1 MLVKVFVTPRKG
13 ILDPQGRAVEQS
25 LKSLGF
31 GGVGAVR
38 VGRYIVLE
46 LDAPNIDQASE
57 SIRSMCDQLLTNPNI
72 EDYTFEIEPGRGR
85 AAMKW
90 GVVRFPGSLDDAD
103 ALWALG
109 QVMGQEARAL
119 WHKDEDLGDV
129 QCVVLPG
136 GFSYGDYLRCGAI
149 ARFAPIMKS
158 VVRFA
163 NEGGLVLGICNGF
176 QILCE
181 AHLLPGALMRN
192 RSLSFICQR
201 VNVRVE
207 NAATPFTC
215 AARQGEVLRL
225 PIKHGEGLYVAPAD
239 ELRAME
245 ERGQVLLRY
254 TDGAG
259 RERDDANPNGSSR
272 AIAGVANETFNVF
285 GLMPHP
291 EHAVEAA
298 LGGEDG
304 LKIFRSIVMSVERT
318 PATAS
323 TAASSRSLA

>member
-1 MLVKVFVTPRKG
+1 
-13 ILDPQGRAVEQS
+13 
-25 LKSLGF
+25 
-31 GGVGAVR
+31 
-38 VGRYIVLE
+38 
-46 LDAPNIDQASE
+46 
-57 SIRSMCDQLLTNPNI
+57 
-72 EDYTFEIEPGRGR
+72 
-85 AAMKW
+85 MKW

-109 QVMGQEARAL
+109 HVMGQEARAL
-119 WHKDEDLGDV
+119 WHKDEDLAGV

-163 NEGGLVLGICNGF
+163 NDGGLVLGICNGF

-192 RSLSFICQR
+192 RSLSFICER
-201 VNVRVE
+201 VSVRVE

-254 TDGAG
+254 TDAAG
-259 RERDDANPNGSSR
+259 RERDDANPNGSTH
-272 AIAGVANETFNVF
+272 AIAGIANESFNVF

-304 LKIFRSIVMSVERT
+304 LKIFRSI
-318 PATAS
+318 ATSAEQARVRVSGGSAS
-323 TAASSRSLA
+323 TTSA

>member
-1 MLVKVFVTPRKG
+1 
-13 ILDPQGRAVEQS
+13 
-25 LKSLGF
+25 
-31 GGVGAVR
+31 
-38 VGRYIVLE
+38 
-46 LDAPNIDQASE
+46 
-57 SIRSMCDQLLTNPNI
+57 
-72 EDYTFEIEPGRGR
+72 
-85 AAMKW
+85 MKW
-90 GVVRFPGSLDDAD
+90 GVIRFPGSLDDAD
-103 ALWALG
+103 ALWALNR
-109 QVMGQEARAL
+109 VMGQEARAL
-119 WHKDEDLGDV
+119 WHKDEDLGGV

-163 NEGGLVLGICNGF
+163 NGGGLVLGICNGF

-192 RSLSFICQR
+192 RSLSFVCER
-201 VNVRVE
+201 VNLRVE
-207 NAATPFTC
+207 NAASPFTC

-254 TDGAG
+254 TDAAG
-259 RERDDANPNGSSR
+259 RERDDSNPNGSTN

-291 EHAVEAA
+291 EHGVEAA

-304 LKIFRSIVMSVERT
+304 LKIFRSIVMSVEQM

-323 TAASSRSLA
+323 IAASSTSSTFSR